1 MDEMEL
7 KNSISRNRDKIE
19 SQNEEKFG
27 VIYLKTQCNFN
38 SIKIIMKTIF

>member
-7 KNSISRNRDKIE
+7 KNSIRNRERME
-19 SQNEEKFG
+19 SQNVEKFIA
-27 VIYLKTQCNFN
+27 IYLKVQCDFN